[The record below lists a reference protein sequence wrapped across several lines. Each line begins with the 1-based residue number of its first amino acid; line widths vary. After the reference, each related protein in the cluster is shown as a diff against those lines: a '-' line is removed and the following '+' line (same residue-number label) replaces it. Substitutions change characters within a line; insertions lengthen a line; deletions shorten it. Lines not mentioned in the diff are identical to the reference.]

1 MIEKHC
7 HALVDLHWRCG
18 CVLVL
23 HGHKSPPVPEFIIW
37 PNPKASSELKIYQ
50 SKFGIW
56 ADKCV
61 DVFVNADHS
70 LFLCGIDKMCFL
82 HVWFVS
88 KALRNLARSMAAHN
102 VMKFCLW
109 PLSVSTLA
117 LSPPPQC
124 CLHPATPSLFL
135 CSLSP
140 SMALFFSLHIF
151 PMSLKQ
157 FDLAFF
163 FLVDKINS

>member
-1 MIEKHC
+1 M
-7 HALVDLHWRCG
+7 ATR
-18 CVLVL
+18 
-23 HGHKSPPVPEFIIW
+23 VPEFIIW

-124 CLHPATPSLFL
+124 CLHPAPPSLFL